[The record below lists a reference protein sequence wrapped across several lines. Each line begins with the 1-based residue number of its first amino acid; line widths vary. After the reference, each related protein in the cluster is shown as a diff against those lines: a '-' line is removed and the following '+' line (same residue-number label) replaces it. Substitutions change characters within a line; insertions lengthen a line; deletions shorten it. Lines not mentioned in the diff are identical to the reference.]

1 MKELHPHALIGVL
14 GNKRYGSEGQ
24 IEIDSE
30 PKVSVSE
37 DGGVHVQA
45 WCWIERSAI
54 DEAIAKAITDAL
66 EARGYIV
73 GYDEPSGD
81 ENTVIEIV
89 ADDEITL
96 TVEICWNIHEIKN
109 GKVGIAPYV
118 LRAGA
123 KADGTVRQ
131 HDVHCEK
138 RFTIQEVLSDLDALQ
153 TGNDGCRD
161 PVAVA

>member
-14 GNKRYGSEGQ
+14 ANTRYGSEGQ

-45 WCWIERSAI
+45 WCWLERSAI
-54 DEAIAKAITDAL
+54 DEAIAKAITDEL
-66 EARGYIV
+66 EPRGYMV

-81 ENTVIEIV
+81 ENTVIEII
-89 ADDEITL
+89 ADDELTL
-96 TVEICWNIHEIKN
+96 TVEICWNIKEIKD

-138 RFTIQEVLSDLDALQ
+138 RFTIQEVLADLSALQ
-153 TGNDGCRD
+153 PGTDGRPD
-161 PVAVA
+161 PVTVA